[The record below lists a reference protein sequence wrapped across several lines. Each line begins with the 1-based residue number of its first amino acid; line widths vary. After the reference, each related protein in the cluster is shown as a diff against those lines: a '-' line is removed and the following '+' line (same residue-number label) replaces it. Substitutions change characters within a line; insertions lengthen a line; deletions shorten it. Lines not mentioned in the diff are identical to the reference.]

1 MKIITICIIGIYILK
16 INQVVFHKLGIF
28 ESDSPF
34 E

>member
-1 MKIITICIIGIYILK
+1 MKIIKICIIGICILK
-16 INQVVFHKLGIF
+16 TIQIVFHKLGIF